1 MSNTPSKAIPV
12 KLCYSHIGGRLG
24 SIMTEHYIEKGW
36 IKQSADNERLYYVTA
51 KGKKIFTEMGIDL
64 SLIPEETI

>member
-1 MSNTPSKAIPV
+1 MSNVSFKAIPV

-24 SIMTEHYIEKGW
+24 SMLTDHYIEKGW
-36 IKQSADNERLYYVTA
+36 IKQSAGNERFYYVTK

-64 SLIPEETI
+64 SLIPEEII